1 MARVRLLS
9 PEVRLRANLMK
20 ILRFGLLT
28 FAKKSGI
35 IVNCDIEDIVMS
47 RTIAGVF
54 NFPGLGFGKA
64 GVVYSSFR

>member
-1 MARVRLLS
+1 
-9 PEVRLRANLMK
+9 MK

-35 IVNCDIEDIVMS
+35 IVNCDIEYIVMS